1 MTAKTW
7 LKLLPIL
14 LIFSIGL
21 FFIPHLFAEN
31 GQVDDLKLV
40 LPESSV
46 SQGEAF
52 PLQITDTNPNE
63 QKIYLPL
70 PESFEYIT
78 VDNNQAAITYDKSN
92 HQLVIDWKQQNAKK
106 NSYSLSEIKKKQVN
120 FQ

>member
-1 MTAKTW
+1 M
-7 LKLLPIL
+7 